1 MLKRAYDIATTF
13 REYLL
18 LAALLIVSGTL
29 LTLNDSPQLRVLR
42 SLTIQSLGLLQETF
56 NFIPD
61 YFSLRSEN
69 TMLREL
75 NLRLSEEVNLLREA
89 QLENIRLRQML
100 GLREEAV
107 YPTIPARIV
116 GKTLQLMRNSV
127 TLDVGVDKGVHE
139 QMPIVTGLGLVGKIS
154 ATSSGYSIGQILFN
168 RRMRVS
174 AKIQRTRVDGII
186 EWEGGVNLSLK
197 NVAKT
202 LDVQPGDVVVTS
214 DYSSLYPEGIRIGT
228 VVSAAQIPGS
238 LFQHVEVAPSVDFP
252 TLEEV
257 FVMTYQPDTS
267 RVHLERERGRFL
279 EQ

>member
-1 MLKRAYDIATTF
+1 MLKRAYDIASTF

-18 LAALLIVSGTL
+18 LAVLLVASVALLAA
-29 LTLNDSPQLRVLR
+29 NDSPQIRVLR
-42 SLTIQSLGLLQETF
+42 SLTIQSLGALQETF

-69 TMLREL
+69 RVLREL
-75 NLRLSEEVNLLREA
+75 NVKLSEEVNLLREA

-100 GLREEAV
+100 SMRAHIHA
-107 YPTIPARIV
+107 PTVPARIV
-116 GKTLQLMRNSV
+116 GKTLQLMRNTI
-127 TLDVGVDKGVHE
+127 TLDVGSDDGVRE
-139 QMPIVTGLGLVGKIS
+139 QMPMVTGLGLVGKII
-154 ATSSGYSIGQILFN
+154 ATSSRYSIGQILYN
-168 RRMRVS
+168 RRIRVS
-174 AKIQRTRVDGII
+174 AKIQRSRVDGIM
-186 EWEGGVNLSLK
+186 EWDGGTTLTLK

-238 LFQHVEVAPSVDFP
+238 LFQRVEVLPSVDFA

-257 FVMTYQPDTS
+257 FVITQQPDTS
-267 RVHLERERGRFL
+267 RIGLERRQGGF
-279 EQ
+279 